1 MALLVGVVSQKGGV
15 GKSTIARMLAREYA
29 RAGWRVKIA
38 DLDIAQ
44 GTSFNWQARRLR
56 NKVTPDV
63 PVERFGT
70 LALALKVTSHYD
82 LLVLDGPPHATEGT
96 LAIANTAQLTLL
108 PTGLALDDLEP
119 QVLLAHELV
128 RRGVPAER
136 LAFVLVRVGDS
147 DIELSDARGYLE
159 RAGYRVLP
167 GYLPEK
173 VGYRRASDE
182 GRAATET
189 RFPSL
194 NQRADELA
202 QAMVDRLSTLTRV
215 EAA

>member
-15 GKSTIARMLAREYA
+15 GKSTIARMVAREYA
-29 RAGWRVKIA
+29 QAGWRIKIA
-38 DLDIAQ
+38 DLDISQ
-44 GTSFNWQARRLR
+44 GTSFNWQARRLQ

-70 LALALKVTSHYD
+70 LALAQKVASSYD

-96 LAIANTAQLTLL
+96 LAIAKASQLTIL

-119 QVLLAHELV
+119 QVLLAHELT
-128 RRGVPAER
+128 RRGVPAAR

-147 DIELSDARGYLE
+147 DVEQNDARAYLT
-159 RAGYRVLP
+159 RAGYSVLA

-202 QAMVDRLSTLTRV
+202 QAVVDRVSTVTRE

>member
-15 GKSTIARMLAREYA
+15 GKSTIARMVAREYA
-29 RAGWRVKIA
+29 QAGWRIKIA

-44 GTSFNWQARRLR
+44 GTSFNWQARRLQ

-70 LALALKVTSHYD
+70 LALAQKTAPHYD

-96 LAIANTAQLTLL
+96 LAIAKASQLTLL

-119 QVLLAHELV
+119 QVLLAHELT
-128 RRGVPAER
+128 RRGVPASR
-136 LAFVLVRVGDS
+136 LAFLLVRVGDS
-147 DIELSDARGYLE
+147 EVELNDARAYLG
-159 RAGYRVLP
+159 RAGYSVLP

-194 NQRADELA
+194 NQRSDELA
-202 QAMVDRLSTLTRV
+202 QAVVDRLSTITRE

>member
-15 GKSTIARMLAREYA
+15 GKSTIARMVAREYA

-44 GTSFNWQARRLR
+44 GTSFNWQARRLQS
-56 NKVTPDV
+56 KTTPDV

-70 LALALKVTSHYD
+70 LALALKVASHYD
-82 LLVLDGPPHATEGT
+82 MLVFDGPPHATEGT
-96 LAIANTAQLTLL
+96 LAIANNSQLTIL

-128 RRGVPAER
+128 RRGVPAAR

-147 DIELSDARGYLE
+147 DVELNDARTYLG
-159 RAGYRVLP
+159 RAGYHVLP

-202 QAMVDRLSTLTRV
+202 QAVVDRLSAITRV

>member
-1 MALLVGVVSQKGGV
+1 MALLIGVVSQKGGV
-15 GKSTIARMLAREYA
+15 GKSTIARMVAREYA
-29 RAGWRVKIA
+29 QAGWRVKIA

-44 GTSFNWQARRLR
+44 GTSFNWQARRLQNR
-56 NKVTPDV
+56 VTPDV

-70 LALALKVTSHYD
+70 LALALKVSPHYD

-96 LAIANTAQLTLL
+96 LAIASAAQLTVL

-128 RRGVPAER
+128 RRGVPATR
-136 LAFVLVRVGDS
+136 LAFALVRVGDS
-147 DIELSDARGYLE
+147 DVELNDARAYLTS
-159 RAGYRVLP
+159 AGYSVLS
-167 GYLPEK
+167 GHLPEK

-182 GRAATET
+182 GRATTET

-202 QAMVDRLSTLTRV
+202 QAVVDRMSTVTRE

>member
-1 MALLVGVVSQKGGV
+1 MALLIGVVSQKGGV
-15 GKSTIARMLAREYA
+15 GKSTIARMVAREYA
-29 RAGWRVKIA
+29 HAGWRVKIA

-44 GTSFNWQARRLR
+44 GTSFNWQARRLQNR
-56 NKVTPDV
+56 ITPDV

-70 LALALKVTSHYD
+70 LALAQKVGPHYD

-96 LAIANTAQLTLL
+96 LAIANAAQLTVL

-128 RRGVPAER
+128 RRGVSATR
-136 LAFVLVRVGDS
+136 LAFALVRVGDS
-147 DIELSDARGYLE
+147 DVELNDARAYLS
-159 RAGYRVLP
+159 RAGYSVLP
-167 GYLPEK
+167 GHLPEK

-202 QAMVDRLSTLTRV
+202 QAVVDRMSTVTRE